1 MLATLAPSPDP
12 GPNGKYLGP
21 SHPMNT
27 FDLKSAVQ
35 EFLAHTPPFGEL
47 SAATQLALS
56 QQFQPQRFPMG
67 RGMLAPNKRPS
78 QFYLIFQGQVRLL
91 GRDQNQDVP
100 PTLKMLQPGEA
111 VGWSGLVRQ
120 HGCEGAIAST
130 DTIALVL
137 TGSEFLAWLAQEPH
151 LDQYYRER
159 ASLAEVYELLGHAL
173 GPQALEPQK
182 MRHLLT
188 DIYPQAQL
196 KIIPATT
203 SQPPLRLELEPD
215 YRWLLSSGTWPGLEI
230 GQSISPTLTSAPQ
243 NNNNPVRL
251 IGLPIAAL
259 PQIQPQAPAASL
271 SIPAAQTT
279 IPTTA
284 TTLAWEMIPEAPL
297 EPPEPELTDR
307 QTPTN
312 YPFIAGKGSLDASQ
326 ACFAMLA
333 EHFNLPFRKDII
345 RRVLE
350 NQLGQQDNKISLTT
364 AGVISE
370 LMGLRAQLLEVPKTV
385 IQRVPTPFLACWDSQ
400 LLLVYEISAQGVVVA
415 APEQGLLRQTLPVFL
430 APWDGETISLIQ
442 LEKTGDTPQKKFDW
456 RWFLPAIQKHRRVLI
471 EVFIASFF
479 VQLFG
484 LANPLV
490 TQVIIDKVLVKNSP
504 DSLHVLGIL
513 LVVVAVFEALLSSF
527 RTYLFVDTTNRIDL
541 TLGTQVIDHLLR
553 LPLKYFD
560 RRPVGEL
567 ATRVNEL
574 ENIRQFLTG
583 TALTVVLDAVFSVIY
598 IVVMILYSWLLTL
611 IALATVPIF
620 GLLTF
625 IFSPV
630 IRNQVRVKAERNAE
644 TQAYF
649 TEVITGIQT
658 VKSQNIELKSRW
670 QWQDRY
676 SRFVSAGF
684 NAVITSTTAGSM
696 SRFLSQ
702 LSNLLLLWVGAYLV
716 LEQKLTLGELIA
728 FRILAGYATSPLL
741 RLIQLWQNFQETA
754 LSLERLSDILDS
766 PQEVKEEDRGNIPLP
781 AIQGAICFQDV
792 CFSFAGKGNLQ
803 LKHIH
808 LNVEPGTF
816 VGIVGQSGSGKST
829 LMKLLMRLYEVDSGQ
844 ITIDQYDVSKVDL
857 YSLRQQVGMV
867 LQDSLLFDGT
877 VQDNIALARPD
888 ATPEEI
894 VTAAK
899 LAYAHDFI
907 MDLPVGYNSR
917 VGERGAA
924 LSGGQR
930 QRIAIARVIL
940 QDPRLLILDEATS
953 ALDYLAEHTVFTNL
967 RQTFGDRTVFFVTH
981 RLRSLV
987 GADRIVMM
995 DQGTVVEQGT
1005 HAELMDL
1012 RGQYYCLYQQQE
1024 AAAV

>member
-1 MLATLAPSPDP
+1 
-12 GPNGKYLGP
+12 
-21 SHPMNT
+21 MNNLD
-27 FDLKSAVQ
+27 FIAAIQ
-35 EFLAHTPPFGEL
+35 EFLRQTPPFAQL
-47 SAATQLALS
+47 SPAAQMALS

-67 RGMLAPNKRPS
+67 RGMLAPDKLPS

-91 GRDQNQDVP
+91 GRDQRKEIP
-100 PTLKMLQPGEA
+100 LTLELLGVGAA
-111 VGWSGLVRQ
+111 VGWSGLVRD
-120 HGCEGAIAST
+120 HACEGAIAST
-130 DTIALVL
+130 DTIALIL
-137 TGSEFLAWLAQEPH
+137 TAREFLAWLEQEPS
-151 LDQYYRER
+151 LGEFYRQQI
-159 ASLAEVYELLGHAL
+159 SVAEVYELLGYAL
-173 GPQALEPQK
+173 NSPTMDSQALRQ
-182 MRHLLT
+182 LT
-188 DIYPQAQL
+188 QELYPQAQL
-196 KIIPATT
+196 YLIPPTT
-203 SQPPLRLELEPD
+203 SAPAAPLNLDPH

-230 GQSISPTLTSAPQ
+230 GQRISPELMTLPQ
-243 NNNNPVRL
+243 NNSRILRL
-251 IGLPIAAL
+251 LGLPSAAL
-259 PQIQPQAPAASL
+259 PTPEPEITVLPNHNTPAKQATIAVTAPAW
-271 SIPAAQTT
+271 
-279 IPTTA
+279 
-284 TTLAWEMIPEAPL
+284 AWEDIPEAPL
-297 EPPEPELTDR
+297 EPPEVEFQASR
-307 QTPTN
+307 GQVN
-312 YPFIAGKGSLDASQ
+312 YPFIPGRGVIESSQ

-333 EHFNLPFRKDII
+333 QYFNLPFRKDII
-345 RRVLE
+345 RRVLQ
-350 NQLGQQDNKISLTT
+350 NQLAQQDERISLTT
-364 AGVISE
+364 AGVICE
-370 LMGLRAQLLEVPKTV
+370 LMGLRAQLLQVPKTV
-385 IQRVPTPFLACWDSQ
+385 IPRVPTPFLTCWQNQ
-400 LLLVYEISAQGVVVA
+400 LLLVYEITAEEVVVA
-415 APEQGLLRQTLPVFL
+415 VPEQGLLRQKPQTFL
-430 APWDGETISLIQ
+430 APWADEPTLTLIQ
-442 LEKTGDTPQKKFDW
+442 LEKTSETPEKKFDW

-513 LVVVAVFEALLSSF
+513 LVVVAIFEALLSSF

-541 TLGTQVIDHLLR
+541 SLGTQVIDHLLR

-625 IFSPV
+625 FFSPV
-630 IRNQVRVKAERNAE
+630 IRDQVRVKAERNAE

-670 QWQDRY
+670 QWQERY
-676 SRFVSAGF
+676 SRYVSAGF

-754 LSLERLSDILDS
+754 LSLERLSDILDT
-766 PQEVKEEDRGNIPLP
+766 PQEVKTEDRGNIPLP
-781 AIQGAICFQDV
+781 EIEGAIRFQDV

-808 LNVEPGTF
+808 LHVEPGTF
-816 VGIVGQSGSGKST
+816 IGIVGQSGSGKST
-829 LMKLLMRLYEVDSGQ
+829 LMKLLMRLYQAESGQ

-877 VQDNIALARPD
+877 VQENIGLARPD
-888 ATPEEI
+888 ATPEDI
-894 VTAAK
+894 VAAAK

-907 MDLPVGYNSR
+907 MELPLGYNSR

-967 RQTFGDRTVFFVTH
+967 RQKFAQRTVFFVTH

-995 DQGTVVEQGT
+995 DQGSVVEQGT
-1005 HAELMDL
+1005 HAELMAL

>member
-1 MLATLAPSPDP
+1 
-12 GPNGKYLGP
+12 
-21 SHPMNT
+21 MNT
-27 FDLKSAVQ
+27 FDLKTSIQ

-47 SAATQLALS
+47 SAPTQLALS

-67 RGMLAPNKRPS
+67 RGMLAPNKLPS

-91 GRDQNQDVP
+91 GRDQSPDVP
-100 PTLKMLQPGEA
+100 PTLKMLQPGES

-137 TGSEFLAWLAQEPH
+137 TAAEFLAWLDQEPN
-151 LDQYYRER
+151 LDHYFRQR
-159 ASLAEVYELLGHAL
+159 ASLAEVYELLSYAL
-173 GPQALEPQK
+173 GPQAMEQHQ

-188 DIYPQAQL
+188 EIYPQAQL
-196 KIIPATT
+196 KIIPPTT
-203 SQPPLRLELEPD
+203 STVPTPLDLD
-215 YRWLLSSGTWPGLEI
+215 AAYRWFLSSGAWLGLDI
-230 GQSISPTLTSAPQ
+230 GQKIPSELTSPPQ
-243 NNNNPVRL
+243 NNSSPLRL
-251 IGLPIAAL
+251 IGLPITAL
-259 PQIQPQAPAASL
+259 PQIQPPTQAPQFSAST
-271 SIPAAQTT
+271 PASQAT

-284 TTLAWEMIPEAPL
+284 TTLAWDMVPEAPL
-297 EPPEPELTDR
+297 EPPEPEFT
-307 QTPTN
+307 TGAPATN
-312 YPFIAGKGSLDASQ
+312 YPFIAGKGPLEASQ
-326 ACFAMLA
+326 ACFEMLA
-333 EHFNLPFRKDII
+333 TYFNLPFRKDII
-345 RRVLE
+345 RRVLQ
-350 NQLGQQDNKISLTT
+350 NQLGQQDNNISLTT

-370 LMGLRAQLLEVPKTV
+370 LMGLRAQLLEVPKNV
-385 IQRVPTPFLACWDSQ
+385 IQRVPTPFLACWDNQ

-415 APEQGLLRQTLPVFL
+415 APQQGLLRQTLPIFL
-430 APWDGETISLIQ
+430 SPWDGETISLIQ
-442 LEKTGDTPQKKFDW
+442 VEKTADTPQKKFDW

-611 IALATVPIF
+611 IALGTVPIF

-670 QWQDRY
+670 QWQERY

-684 NAVITSTTAGSM
+684 NAVVTSTTAGSM

-781 AIQGAICFQDV
+781 AIQGSIRFQDV

-829 LMKLLMRLYEVDSGQ
+829 LMKLLMRLYDADSGQ

-877 VQDNIALARPD
+877 VQENIALARPD

-894 VTAAK
+894 VIAAK

-907 MDLPVGYNSR
+907 MDLPLGYNSR
-917 VGERGAA
+917 VGERGSA

-987 GADRIVMM
+987 GADLIVMM
-995 DQGTVVEQGT
+995 DQGSVVEQGT
-1005 HAELMDL
+1005 HRELMDL

>member
-1 MLATLAPSPDP
+1 
-12 GPNGKYLGP
+12 
-21 SHPMNT
+21 MNT

-47 SAATQLALS
+47 AAATQMALT

-67 RGMLAPNKRPS
+67 RGMLAPNKLPS

-100 PTLKMLQPGEA
+100 PTLKILQPGDS

-137 TGSEFLAWLAQEPH
+137 TGAEFLAWLAQEPH
-151 LDQYYRER
+151 LDDYFRGR
-159 ASLAEVYELLGHAL
+159 ASLAEVHELLGFAL
-173 GPQALEPQK
+173 GPQAMEQHHLRQ
-182 MRHLLT
+182 LLT
-188 DIYPQAQL
+188 EVYPQAQL
-196 KIIPATT
+196 KIIPPTT
-203 SQPPLRLELEPD
+203 SQIPSPLQLDSD

-230 GQSISPTLTSAPQ
+230 GQKISPELTSPPQ
-243 NNNNPVRL
+243 NNRAPIRL
-251 IGLPIAAL
+251 LGLPIAAL
-259 PQIQPQAPAASL
+259 PQAPALAPQH
-271 SIPAAQTT
+271 SIPAAQAT

-297 EPPEPELTDR
+297 DPPEPKFATES
-307 QTPTN
+307 TPTD
-312 YPFIAGKGSLDASQ
+312 YPFIAGKGPLDASQ
-326 ACFAMLA
+326 ACFEMLA
-333 EHFNLPFRKDII
+333 KHFNLPFRKDII

-350 NQLGQQDNKISLTT
+350 NQLAQQDNKISLTT

-370 LMGLRAQLLEVPKTV
+370 LMGLRAQLLEVPKNV
-385 IQRVPTPFLACWDSQ
+385 LQRVPTPFLACWDNQ
-400 LLLVYEISAQGVVVA
+400 LLLIYEISAQGVVVA
-415 APEQGLLRQTLPVFL
+415 APEQGLLQQTLPIFL
-430 APWDGETISLIQ
+430 GTWDGETVSLIQ
-442 LEKTGDTPQKKFDW
+442 VEKTADTPQKKFDW

-504 DSLHVLGIL
+504 HSLNVLGIL

-598 IVVMILYSWLLTL
+598 IVVMIIYSWLLTL
-611 IALATVPIF
+611 IALGTVPVF

-625 IFSPV
+625 LFSPV

-670 QWQDRY
+670 QWQERY

-741 RLIQLWQNFQETA
+741 RLVQLWQSFQETA

-766 PQEVKEEDRGNIPLP
+766 PQEVKADDRGNIPLP
-781 AIQGAICFQDV
+781 AIEGAIRFQDV

-808 LNVEPGTF
+808 LTVEPGTF

-829 LMKLLMRLYEVDSGQ
+829 LMKLLMRLYDADSGQ

-888 ATPEEI
+888 VTPDEI

-899 LAYAHDFI
+899 LAFAHDFI
-907 MDLPVGYNSR
+907 MDLPLGYNSR
-917 VGERGAA
+917 VGERGSA

-967 RQTFGDRTVFFVTH
+967 RRTFGDRTVFFITH
-981 RLRSLV
+981 RLRSLA

-995 DQGTVVEQGT
+995 DQGSVVEQGT
-1005 HAELMDL
+1005 HAELMHL

-1024 AAAV
+1024 ATAV